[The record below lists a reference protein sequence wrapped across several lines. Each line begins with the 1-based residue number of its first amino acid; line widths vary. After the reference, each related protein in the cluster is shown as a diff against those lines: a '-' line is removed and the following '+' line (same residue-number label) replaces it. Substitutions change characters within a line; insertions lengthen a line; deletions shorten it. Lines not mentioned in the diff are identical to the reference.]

1 MHFGQFNLM
10 GYRTPGTKAHELYDN
25 AIEKVKAAEAN
36 GFEIAW
42 FAEHHFSNYCVCP
55 SPLMMLARLAGE
67 TKRIKLGSAV
77 VVTPLYQ
84 PLRLISEIGMVDAL
98 THGRLVLGVGSGYQP
113 YEFERFGED
122 LKDSVPKLFEMM
134 EMLEL
139 AFTRDTFS
147 YEGKHYRLPETHIAS
162 RPINGLPEVWVA
174 GDNPLLHQLAAR
186 KGWTV
191 MLTPRHASVPQLIE
205 ARNRLTGIYAG
216 QGLDATRVAIA
227 PLRARV
233 HHRQQGR
240 GGQLHGERAPPDP
253 SLAEPALS
261 RGAIDGTMLVEKTYN
276 GEPPLEEFAQHVLI
290 GDAAMVAERMA
301 GLIAAAR
308 PKHMLLHFQAGAS
321 PHGPRSICP
330 RIYASPD
337 LSAARTDAGYARARC
352 RCSCPHHRTGPRT
365 TPWRLYRESLAEKP
379 SSAQMPCRS

>member
-77 VVTPLYQ
+77 VVTPLYN

-139 AFTRDTFS
+139 AFTRDVFS
-147 YEGKHYRLPETHIAS
+147 YEGKHYSLPETHIAS

-205 ARNRLTGIYAG
+205 ARNRLAGIYAG

-227 PLRARV
+227 PLRHVCITDSKAEADSFMENVR
-233 HHRQQGR
+233 HQIRLSQ
-240 GGQLHGERAPPDP
+240 
-253 SLAEPALS
+253 SLRYREEL
-261 RGAIDGTMLVEKTYN
+261 IDGTMLVEKTYK

-290 GDAAMVAERMA
+290 GDAEMVAERMA

-321 PHGPRSICP
+321 PQRTALKSIEAFATKVRPMLEKALGPLDKLGIER
-330 RIYASPD
+330 
-337 LSAARTDAGYARARC
+337 AAA
-352 RCSCPHHRTGPRT
+352 
-365 TPWRLYRESLAEKP
+365 
-379 SSAQMPCRS
+379 

>member
-10 GYRTPGTKAHELYDN
+10 GYRTPGTKAQQIYDD
-25 AIEKVKAAEAN
+25 AIAQVKAAEAN

-84 PLRLISEIGMVDAL
+84 PVRLISEIGMVDAL

-113 YEFERFGED
+113 YEFERFGET
-122 LKDSVPKLFEMM
+122 LEDSVPKLFEMM

-147 YEGKHYRLPETHIAS
+147 YEGKHYGLPETHIAS

-205 ARNRLTGIYAG
+205 ARNRLAGVYAA

-227 PLRARV
+227 PLRHVCITDSKVEGDSFMENVR
-233 HHRQQGR
+233 HQIRLSQ
-240 GGQLHGERAPPDP
+240 
-253 SLAEPALS
+253 SLRYREEL
-261 RGAIDGTMLVEKTYN
+261 IDGTMLVEKTYK
-276 GEPPLEEFAQHVLI
+276 GEPPLEEFASHVLI
-290 GDAAMVAERMA
+290 GDAGMVAERMA
-301 GLIAAAR
+301 ALIAAAR
-308 PKHMLLHFQAGAS
+308 PRHMLLHFQAGAS
-321 PHGPRSICP
+321 PQKAALKSIDAFATKVRPMIEKALGPLDRLGIE
-330 RIYASPD
+330 R
-337 LSAARTDAGYARARC
+337 AA
-352 RCSCPHHRTGPRT
+352 
-365 TPWRLYRESLAEKP
+365 
-379 SSAQMPCRS
+379 